1 MTQVRYFG
9 FVKAEEPWTGNQF
22 KMYAG
27 KNGSTFGSKVP
38 AGSVVECG
46 YKSISSADRVK
57 IPLRED
63 GPQGFL
69 LGLRE
74 RRRGAV
80 KEVCM
85 KFIHIRNRA
94 YDRYVREDNEVCLE
108 QRMVRINGRFCWR
121 WCVYADCG
129 GNVVEMF
136 KTLKAAKVAY
146 SDVLA

>member
-1 MTQVRYFG
+1 MTMTV
-9 FVKAEEPWTGNQF
+9 T
-22 KMYAG
+22 
-27 KNGSTFGSKVP
+27 T
-38 AGSVVECG
+38 
-46 YKSISSADRVK
+46 
-57 IPLRED
+57 
-63 GPQGFL
+63 
-69 LGLRE
+69 
-74 RRRGAV
+74 
-80 KEVCM
+80 KEVFRM

-136 KTLKAAKVAY
+136 KTLKAAKAAY